1 LKIPVKGEL
10 ISRFEVLSVDN
21 LDEYRSYAVHLK
33 HIKTGCRVYKIIS
46 DDKEN
51 LFSFTFRT
59 PPSDNTGVAHI
70 IEHTVLCGSRHFPV
84 KDPFLSLAKGS
95 MNTFLN
101 AMTFPDKTMYP
112 AGSAVEQDYFN
123 LMQVYGDAVFF
134 PLLKEHMFRQEG
146 HRLEIDDDGKLY
158 RTGIVFNEMKGSYS
172 SVESIAAEWSGR
184 SLFPDNTYGYDSGG
198 DPKEIDRLTYDQ
210 FVNFHDT
217 YYHPSNCWISLYGN
231 SDLEKNLLFLEE
243 HFLSKF
249 NEPRL
254 IDSEVRPQKSWTEP
268 VYIEKYWPSAPDDA
282 DLSRKTTH
290 TLNWRLAPVTEPK
303 KVLETQILTEVLMGN
318 AGAPLLKVLQQS
330 ELGEDLSPVSGL
342 ETELQD
348 LIFTAA
354 IRGSEP
360 EARDAFVEL
369 VFSILKDIVKQ
380 GIDKDLIEGAIHAVE
395 FRAREIKGGGPF
407 GLRLIRK
414 QLRGWLHGA
423 SPSKTL
429 KFSKY
434 IDEVK
439 ENCRKTGYLE
449 NLIEELFINNSHY
462 SVVSVRPDNNLQH
475 KEDEN
480 TSRLMEE
487 HLQSLSEED
496 LKELKTKNNDLKVFQ
511 ETPDSEEAQK
521 SIPFLDRSEVPHNV
535 INIPTVKSSTK
546 GITWYKHELFTNGI
560 IYCDMG
566 FTMDSL
572 KPELMI
578 WMPLFCKSL
587 SSMGLPGL
595 PFDET
600 ARLMSLHTGGF
611 GASLEA
617 SSTFLD
623 DNMLK
628 VIYVRFKMLS
638 EQTDKGLDLVSR
650 LIREIDF
657 SDLSRLKD
665 LILEIRNDYKS
676 SVIPSGHSYA
686 MMRSGCRFSDAAAL
700 EESWYG
706 ITQLEH
712 LTNISED
719 LSDKK
724 LKDICRLL
732 TQIRS
737 DLFNK
742 ESIKI
747 NVTSPEGEG
756 DKIVNTLIDDLNNLE
771 EGESRNSAL
780 PELFRHE
787 TKGEGLAVPSTVS
800 YVSLSL
806 PGSKLGTK
814 EHAASLL
821 LSHLLKTGYL
831 WEQIRMRGGAYGAF
845 ASISGLESV
854 FSFGSYRD
862 PNIEKT
868 LDAYKKSLEFM
879 TESVSLNDL
888 ELALIGTVGKE
899 LRPLSPAESGI
910 VSFKRDLLGIS
921 DEMRQKKRDFL
932 LNITA
937 DDIRE
942 AAAILLSR
950 WDQAVI
956 TVVSSTDAL
965 ETASKN
971 IPELAG
977 QIRELPQ

>member
-1 LKIPVKGEL
+1 MKIPEKGDL
-10 ISRFEVLSVDN
+10 ISRFEVLSVDT
-21 LDEYRSYAVHLK
+21 LDEYRSVAVHLK
-33 HIKTGCRVYKIIS
+33 HIKTGCRVFKIIT

-70 IEHTVLCGSRHFPV
+70 IEHTVLCGSKNFPV

-123 LMQVYGDAVFF
+123 LMQVYGDSVFF
-134 PLLKEHMFRQEG
+134 PLLNEHMFRQEG
-146 HRLEIDDDGKLY
+146 HRLEIDEEGKLY
-158 RTGIVFNEMKGSYS
+158 RTGVVYNEMKGSYS

-198 DPKEIDRLTYDQ
+198 DPKEIDQLTYDQ

-231 SDLEKNLLFLEE
+231 SDLEKNLNFLEE

-249 NEPRL
+249 DEPRL
-254 IDSEVRPQKSWTEP
+254 IDSEVRQQSEWSEP
-268 VYIEKYWPSAPDDA
+268 LYMEKFWPSAPEDK
-282 DLSRKTTH
+282 DLTRKTTH
-290 TLNWRLAPVTEPK
+290 TLNWKLAPVTEPK
-303 KVLETQILTEVLMGN
+303 GVLETQILAEVLMGN
-318 AGAPLLKVLQQS
+318 AGAPLLKALQQS
-330 ELGEDLSPVSGL
+330 DLGEDLSPVSGL

-348 LIFTAA
+348 LIFTAS

-360 EARDAFVEL
+360 EARDPFVEL
-369 VFSILKDIVKQ
+369 VFNTLKDIVAK
-380 GIDKDLIEGAIHAVE
+380 GIDEDMIEGAIHAVE
-395 FRAREIKGGGPF
+395 FRAREIRGGGPF

-429 KFSKY
+429 RFNKY

-439 ENCRKTGYLE
+439 ENCRKKGYLE
-449 NLIEELFINNSHY
+449 NLIEELFIKNSHY
-462 SVVSVRPDNNLQH
+462 SVVSVRPDNRLQQ
-475 KEDEN
+475 KENEISSKKMGDLLE
-480 TSRLMEE
+480 SM
-487 HLQSLSEED
+487 SED
-496 LKELKTKNNDLKVFQ
+496 DIAALTAKNNQLKEFQ
-511 ETPDSEEAQK
+511 ETPDTEEAQN
-521 SIPFLDRSEVPHNV
+521 SIPFLNRSDVPHDV
-535 INIPTVKSSTK
+535 IKIPTVKGSTK

-572 KPELMI
+572 DPDLMI
-578 WMPLFCKSL
+578 WMPLFCKTL

-595 PFDET
+595 PYDET
-600 ARLMSLHTGGF
+600 ARLLSLHTGGF

-617 SSTFLD
+617 SSTFID
-623 DNMLK
+623 KEMLK
-628 VIYVRFKMLS
+628 VIYVRFKILS
-638 EQTDKGLDLVSR
+638 EQTDKGLELVSR

-657 SDLSRLKD
+657 SDINRLKD

-676 SVIPSGHSYA
+676 SIIPSGHSYA
-686 MMRSGCRFSDAAAL
+686 MMRSGCRFSEAGAL

-706 ITQLEH
+706 ISQLEH
-712 LTNISED
+712 LTEVSEN
-719 LSDKK
+719 LSDEK
-724 LKDICRLL
+724 LREIAKTLGL
-732 TQIRS
+732 IRS
-737 DLFNK
+737 ELFNR

-747 NVTSPEGEG
+747 NVTAPDGEG
-756 DKIVNTLIDDLNNLE
+756 DKVVHTLIEDLNILE
-771 EGESRNSAL
+771 EGMANKSEL

-787 TKGEGLAVPSTVS
+787 SKGEGLAVPSTVS

-806 PGSKLGTK
+806 PGSRLGTK
-814 EHAASLL
+814 EHASTLL

-845 ASISGLESV
+845 ASNSGLESV

-862 PNIEKT
+862 PNISKT
-868 LDAYKKSLEFM
+868 LDAYKGSLEFM
-879 TESVSLNDL
+879 SETVSLNDL

-921 DEMRQKKRDFL
+921 DEMRQRKRDYL

-937 DDIRE
+937 EDIKE
-942 AAAILLSR
+942 AAAVLLSR

-965 ETASKN
+965 EAASEEV
-971 IPELAG
+971 PELKG
-977 QIRELPQ
+977 HIRELPQ

>member
-360 EARDAFVEL
+360 EARDAFVKL

-462 SVVSVRPDNNLQH
+462 SVVSVRPDNNLQQ

>member
-1 LKIPVKGEL
+1 MKIPKKGDL

-21 LDEYRSYAVHLK
+21 LDEYRSVAVHLK
-33 HIKTGCRVYKIIS
+33 HIKTGCRIYKIMS

-51 LFSFTFRT
+51 LFSFSFRT

-70 IEHTVLCGSRHFPV
+70 IEHTVLCGSEHFPV

-172 SVESIAAEWSGR
+172 SSESIAAEWSGR
-184 SLFPDNTYGYDSGG
+184 SLFPDNTYGFDSGG
-198 DPKEIDRLTYDQ
+198 DPKEIHHLSYED

-231 SDLEKNLLFLEE
+231 SDLEKNLNFLEE

-249 NEPRL
+249 DAPRL
-254 IDSEVRPQKSWTEP
+254 IDSEVRSQAPWTEP
-268 VYIEKYWPSAPDDA
+268 VYMEKYWPSAPEDT
-282 DLSRKTTH
+282 DLTKKTTH
-290 TLNWRLAPVTEPK
+290 TLNWRLAPVTEPV
-303 KVLETQILTEVLMGN
+303 KVLETQILAEVLMGN
-318 AGAPLLKVLQQS
+318 AGSPLLKELQQS

-348 LIFTAA
+348 LIFTAS

-360 EARDAFVEL
+360 EARDSFVEL
-369 VFSILKDIVKQ
+369 VFSILKEIVRK
-380 GIDKDLIEGAIHAVE
+380 GIDRDHIEGAIHAVE

-429 KFSKY
+429 KFSQY

-439 ENCRKTGYLE
+439 ENCRRPGYLE
-449 NLIEELFINNSHY
+449 NLIEELFINNRHY
-462 SVVSVRPDNNLQH
+462 SVVSVRPDNTLQQ
-475 KEDEN
+475 KEDQK
-480 TSRLMEE
+480 TTAYMEE
-487 HLQSLSEED
+487 ILQSMSESD
-496 LKELKTKNNDLKVFQ
+496 LEELKKKNNDLKAFQ
-511 ETPDSEEAQK
+511 ETPDTEEAQN
-521 SIPFLDRSEVPHNV
+521 SIPFLDRSDVPHDV
-535 INIPTVKSSTK
+535 INIPTVKSSTR

-587 SSMGLPGL
+587 SSMGITGL
-595 PFDET
+595 PYDET
-600 ARLMSLHTGGF
+600 ARLLSLHTGGF

-623 DNMLK
+623 EKMLK
-628 VIYVRFKMLS
+628 VIYVRFKMLI

-657 SDLSRLKD
+657 TDLNRLKD
-665 LILEIRNDYKS
+665 LIFEIRNDYKS
-676 SVIPSGHSYA
+676 SIIPSGHSYA

-712 LTNISED
+712 LTAISED
-719 LSDKK
+719 LSDDNLKAISKK
-724 LKDICRLL
+724 L

-747 NVTSPEGEG
+747 NVTAPEGEG

-771 EGESRNSAL
+771 EGVSINAPL
-780 PELFRHE
+780 PELFRHKA
-787 TKGEGLAVPSTVS
+787 KGEGLVVPSTVS

-862 PNIEKT
+862 PNISKT

-879 TESVSLNDL
+879 SKTVSLNDL

-921 DEMRQKKRDFL
+921 DNMRQKKRDFL

-937 DDIRE
+937 EDIKE
-942 AAAILLSR
+942 AAAVLLSR

-965 ETASKN
+965 ETASQT
-971 IPELAG
+971 IGELKG
-977 QIRELPQ
+977 NIRELPQ

>member
-1 LKIPVKGEL
+1 MKIPEKGDL
-10 ISRFEVLSVDN
+10 ISRFEVLSVDS
-21 LDEYRSYAVHLK
+21 LDEYRSVAVHLK
-33 HIKTGCRVYKIIS
+33 HIKTGCRVFKIIT

-70 IEHTVLCGSRHFPV
+70 IEHTVLCGSKNFPV

-134 PLLKEHMFRQEG
+134 PLLNEHMFRQEG
-146 HRLEIDDDGKLY
+146 HRLEIDEDGKLY
-158 RTGIVFNEMKGSYS
+158 RTGVVYNEMKGSYS

-198 DPKEIDRLTYDQ
+198 DPKEIDQLTYDH

-231 SDLEKNLLFLEE
+231 SDLEKNLNFLEE

-249 NEPRL
+249 DEPRL
-254 IDSEVRPQKSWTEP
+254 IDSEVRQQSEWSEP
-268 VYIEKYWPSAPDDA
+268 LYMEKFWPSAPEDK
-282 DLSRKTTH
+282 DLTRKTTH
-290 TLNWRLAPVTEPK
+290 TLNWKLAPVTEPK
-303 KVLETQILTEVLMGN
+303 GVLETQILAEVLMGN
-318 AGAPLLKVLQQS
+318 AGAPLLKALQQS
-330 ELGEDLSPVSGL
+330 DLGEDLSPVSGL

-348 LIFTAA
+348 LIFTAS

-360 EARDAFVEL
+360 EARDPFVEL
-369 VFSILKDIVKQ
+369 VFNTLKDIVAK
-380 GIDKDLIEGAIHAVE
+380 GIGEDMIEGAIHAVE
-395 FRAREIKGGGPF
+395 FRAREIRGGGPF

-429 KFSKY
+429 RFNKY

-439 ENCRKTGYLE
+439 DNCRTKGYLE
-449 NLIEELFINNSHY
+449 NLIEELFINNTHY
-462 SVVSVRPDNNLQH
+462 SVVSVRPDNTLQQ
-475 KEDEN
+475 KENEI
-480 TSRLMEE
+480 TSKKMGALLESMSEDDIA
-487 HLQSLSEED
+487 SLT
-496 LKELKTKNNDLKVFQ
+496 TKNNQLKEFQ
-511 ETPDSEEAQK
+511 ETPDTEEAQN
-521 SIPFLDRSEVPHNV
+521 SIPFLNRSDVPHDV
-535 INIPTVKSSTK
+535 IKIPTIKGSTR

-572 KPELMI
+572 DPDLMI
-578 WMPLFCKSL
+578 WMPLFCKTL

-595 PFDET
+595 PYDET
-600 ARLMSLHTGGF
+600 ARLLSLHTGGF

-617 SSTFLD
+617 SSTFID
-623 DNMLK
+623 KEMLK
-628 VIYVRFKMLS
+628 VIYVRFKILS
-638 EQTDKGLDLVSR
+638 EQTDKGLELVSR

-657 SDLSRLKD
+657 SDISRLKD

-676 SVIPSGHSYA
+676 SIIPSGHSYA
-686 MMRSGCRFSDAAAL
+686 MMRSGCRFSEAGAL

-706 ITQLEH
+706 ISQLEH
-712 LTNISED
+712 LTEVSEN
-719 LSDKK
+719 LSDEK
-724 LKDICRLL
+724 LKEIAGTLGL
-732 TQIRS
+732 IRS
-737 DLFNK
+737 ELFNR

-747 NVTSPEGEG
+747 NVTAPDGEG
-756 DKIVNTLIDDLNNLE
+756 DKVLDTLIEDLNILE
-771 EGESRNSAL
+771 EGIANKSEL

-787 TKGEGLAVPSTVS
+787 SKCEGLAVPSTVS

-806 PGSKLGTK
+806 PGSRLGTK
-814 EHAASLL
+814 EHASTLL

-845 ASISGLESV
+845 ASNSGLESV

-862 PNIEKT
+862 PNISKT
-868 LDAYKKSLEFM
+868 LTAYKGSLEFM
-879 TESVSLNDL
+879 SETVSLNDL

-910 VSFKRDLLGIS
+910 VSFKRDLLGIT
-921 DEMRQKKRDFL
+921 DEMRQRKRNFL

-937 DDIRE
+937 EDIKE
-942 AAAILLSR
+942 GAAVLLSR

-965 ETASKN
+965 DAASKE
-971 IPELAG
+971 IPELKG
-977 QIRELPQ
+977 HIRELPQ

>member
-1 LKIPVKGEL
+1 MKIPEKGDL
-10 ISRFEVLSVDN
+10 ISRFEVLSVDT
-21 LDEYRSYAVHLK
+21 LDEYRSVAVHLK
-33 HIKTGCRVYKIIS
+33 HIRTGCRVYKILTE
-46 DDKEN
+46 DKEN

-70 IEHTVLCGSRHFPV
+70 IEHTVLCGSKHFPV

-134 PLLKEHMFRQEG
+134 PLLNEHMFRQEG
-146 HRLEIDDDGKLY
+146 HRLEFDEEGKLY
-158 RTGIVFNEMKGSYS
+158 RTGVVFNEMKGSYS

-184 SLFPDNTYGYDSGG
+184 SLFPENTYGYDSGG
-198 DPKEIDRLTYDQ
+198 DPKEIHQLTYDQ

-249 NEPRL
+249 DRPRL
-254 IDSEVRPQKSWTEP
+254 IDSEVRRQSTWTEP
-268 VYIEKYWPSAPDDA
+268 VYMEKFWPSAPEDT

-290 TLNWRLAPVTEPK
+290 TLNWKLVPVREPK
-303 KVLETQILTEVLMGN
+303 RVLETQILAEVLMGN
-318 AGAPLLKVLQQS
+318 AGAPLLKALQQS

-348 LIFTAA
+348 LIFTAS

-360 EARDAFVEL
+360 GLRDSFVKL
-369 VFSILKDIVKQ
+369 VFDTLKDIAVQ
-380 GIDKDLIEGAIHAVE
+380 GIDDDMIEGAIHAVE
-395 FRAREIKGGGPF
+395 FRAREIRGGGPF

-429 KFSKY
+429 RFNRY

-439 ENCRKTGYLE
+439 ENCRTKGYLE
-449 NLIEELFINNSHY
+449 NLIEVLFINNRHY
-462 SVVSVRPDNNLQH
+462 SVVSVRPDNTLQQKENEATEKIMAELLQTMSRDEQDNLAAKNSQ
-475 KEDEN
+475 
-480 TSRLMEE
+480 
-487 HLQSLSEED
+487 
-496 LKELKTKNNDLKVFQ
+496 LKKFQ
-511 ETPDSEEAQK
+511 ETADTEEAQS
-521 SIPFLDRSEVPHNV
+521 SIPFLNRSDVPHKV
-535 INIPTVKSSTK
+535 IKIPTIKGSTR

-560 IYCDMG
+560 IYCDLG

-572 KPELMI
+572 DPDLMI

-595 PFDET
+595 PYDET
-600 ARLMSLHTGGF
+600 ARLLSLHTGGF

-617 SSTFLD
+617 SSTFI
-623 DNMLK
+623 NKEMLK
-628 VIYVRFKMLS
+628 IIYVRFKMLS
-638 EQTDKGLDLVSR
+638 EQTVKGLELVSR

-657 SDLSRLKD
+657 SDIGRLKD

-676 SVIPSGHSYA
+676 SIIPSGHSYA
-686 MMRSGCRFSDAAAL
+686 MMRSGCRFSDAGAL

-719 LSDKK
+719 LSDEK
-724 LKDICRLL
+724 LTEIAGILGL
-732 TQIRS
+732 IRS
-737 DLFNK
+737 NLFNR

-756 DKIVNTLIDDLNNLE
+756 DKVVNTLIEDLNILE
-771 EGESRNSAL
+771 AGFVNKTGL
-780 PELFRHE
+780 PKLFRHE
-787 TKGEGLAVPSTVS
+787 SEGEGLAVPSTVS

-806 PGSKLGTK
+806 PGSSLGTK
-814 EHAASLL
+814 EHASTLL
-821 LSHLLKTGYL
+821 LSHLLRTGYL
-831 WEQIRMRGGAYGAF
+831 WEQIRMKGGAYGAF
-845 ASISGLESV
+845 ASNSGLEAV
-854 FSFGSYRD
+854 FSFCSFRD
-862 PNIEKT
+862 PNISKT
-868 LDAYKKSLEFM
+868 LKAYKGSLEYM
-879 TESVSLNDL
+879 SETVSLNDL

-910 VSFKRDLLGIS
+910 VSFKRDLLGIG
-921 DEMRQKKRDFL
+921 DEMRQRKRDFL
-932 LNITA
+932 LKITA
-937 DDIRE
+937 EDIKE
-942 AAAILLSR
+942 AAAVLLSR
-950 WDQAVI
+950 WNQAVI
-956 TVVSSTDAL
+956 TVVSSRDAL
-965 ETASKN
+965 EAASEEVFSLK
-971 IPELAG
+971 EH
-977 QIRELPQ
+977 IRELPQ

>member
-1 LKIPVKGEL
+1 MKIPEKGEL
-10 ISRFEVLSVDN
+10 ISQFEVLSVDQ
-21 LDEYRSYAVHLK
+21 LDEYRSIAVHLK
-33 HIKTGCRVYKIIS
+33 HIKTGCRVYKIIN

-70 IEHTVLCGSRHFPV
+70 IEHTVLCGSKHFPV
-84 KDPFLSLAKGS
+84 KDPFLSMAKGS

-123 LMQVYGDAVFF
+123 LMHVYGDAVFF

-146 HRLEIDDDGKLY
+146 HRLEIDDEGKLY

-184 SLFPDNTYGYDSGG
+184 SLYPDNTYGYDSGG
-198 DPKEIDRLTYDQ
+198 DPKEIHELSYDQ
-210 FVNFHDT
+210 FINFHDT
-217 YYHPSNCWISLYGN
+217 YYHPTNCWISLYGN
-231 SDLEKNLLFLEE
+231 SDLEKNLKFIEKE
-243 HFLSKF
+243 FLSKF
-249 NEPRL
+249 DGPRL
-254 IDSEVRPQKSWTEP
+254 IDSEVMVQKDWSKP
-268 VYIEKYWPSAPDDA
+268 VYMEKYWPSSAEDE

-290 TLNWRLAPVTEPK
+290 TLNWKLSPVTDPARF
-303 KVLETQILTEVLMGN
+303 LETQIIAEVLMGN

-348 LIFTAA
+348 LIFTAS

-360 EARDAFVEL
+360 EARDAFVDL
-369 VFSILKDIVKQ
+369 VFSTLKDVVKN
-380 GIDKDLIEGAIHAVE
+380 GVEKELIEGAIHSVE

-423 SPSKTL
+423 NPSKTL
-429 KFSKY
+429 LFNRY
-434 IDEVK
+434 IDKVK
-439 ENCRKTGYLE
+439 ENCRTKGYLE
-449 NLIEELFINNSHY
+449 QLIEELFINNSHY
-462 SVVSVRPDNNLQH
+462 SVVTVRPDNTLQQ
-475 KEDEN
+475 KEDLV
-480 TSRLMEE
+480 TSKAMDEIRKSMSSKEID
-487 HLQSLSEED
+487 Q
-496 LKELKTKNNDLKVFQ
+496 LKQKNLNLKNFQ
-511 ETPDSEEAQK
+511 ETPDSEEAQQT
-521 SIPFLDRSEVPHNV
+521 IPFLDRSDVPHD
-535 INIPTVKSSTK
+535 IIKIPTVKGTTK
-546 GITWYKHELFTNGI
+546 GIIWYKHELFTNGV

-572 KPELMI
+572 SPELMI

-587 SSMGLPGL
+587 SSMGLPGM
-595 PFDET
+595 PYDEL
-600 ARLMSLHTGGF
+600 AKLLSLHTGGF

-617 SSTFLD
+617 SSTFID
-623 DNMLK
+623 DKMLK

-638 EQTDKGLDLVSR
+638 EQTDQGLDLVSR

-657 SDLSRLKD
+657 TDINRLKD

-706 ITQLEH
+706 ISQLEH

-719 LSDKK
+719 LSDEK
-724 LKDICRLL
+724 LKEISDTL
-732 TQIRS
+732 TLIRS
-737 DLFNK
+737 SLINR

-747 NVTSPEGEG
+747 NVTAPDGEG
-756 DKIVNTLIDDLNNLE
+756 DKVVNTLIDDLNNLE
-771 EGESRNSAL
+771 EGESRKSEL
-780 PELFRHE
+780 PPLFRHE
-787 TKGEGLAVPSTVS
+787 DKAEGLAVPSTVS
-800 YVSLSL
+800 YVSLSI

-814 EHAASLL
+814 EHASSIL

-845 ASISGLESV
+845 ASVSGLESV
-854 FSFGSYRD
+854 FSFGSFRD

-868 LDAYKKSLEFM
+868 LEAYKNSLEFM
-879 TESVSLNDL
+879 SETVSLNDL

-910 VSFKRDLLGIS
+910 VSFKRDLLGIT

-932 LNITA
+932 LAISA
-937 DDIRE
+937 EDIKE
-942 AAAILLSR
+942 AAANLLNR
-950 WDQAVI
+950 WDKAVI
-956 TVVSSTDAL
+956 TIVSSTDAL
-965 ETASKN
+965 ETAAQA
-971 IPELAG
+971 IPELKG
-977 QIRELPQ
+977 KIKELPQ

>member
-360 EARDAFVEL
+360 EARDAFVKL

-771 EGESRNSAL
+771 EGEARNSAL

>member
-1 LKIPVKGEL
+1 MKIPEKGEL
-10 ISRFEVLSVDN
+10 ISRFEVLSIDN
-21 LDEYRSYAVHLK
+21 LDEYRSVAVHLR
-33 HIKTGCRVYKIIS
+33 HIKTGCRVYKIIN

-70 IEHTVLCGSRHFPV
+70 IEHTVLCGSSRFPV
-84 KDPFLSLAKGS
+84 KDPFLSMAKGS

-123 LMQVYGDAVFF
+123 LMNVYGDAVFF

-146 HRLEIDDDGKLY
+146 HRLELDEEGNLY
-158 RTGIVFNEMKGSYS
+158 RTGVVYNEMKGSYS

-198 DPKEIDRLTYDQ
+198 DPKEIHQLSYEE

-249 NEPRL
+249 DGPRL
-254 IDSEVRPQKSWTEP
+254 VDSEVRIQKKWSKP
-268 VYIEKYWPSAPDDA
+268 VYLEKFWPSSAEDK

-290 TLNWRLAPVTEPK
+290 TINWRLSPVTDPK
-303 KVLETQILTEVLMGN
+303 RVLEIQIVAEVLMGN
-318 AGAPLLKVLQQS
+318 AGSPLLKTMQQS
-330 ELGEDLSPVSGL
+330 ALGEDLSPVSGL
-342 ETELQD
+342 ETELHD

-360 EARDAFVEL
+360 DARDPFVEL
-369 VFSILKDIVKQ
+369 VFSTLKEIVRK
-380 GIDKDLIEGAIHAVE
+380 GIDDDLIEGAIHSVE

-414 QLRGWLHGA
+414 QLRGWLHGS
-423 SPSKTL
+423 SPAKTL
-429 KFSKY
+429 KFAGY
-434 IDEVK
+434 IEEVK
-439 ENCRKTGYLE
+439 ENCRTKGYLE
-449 NLIEELFINNSHY
+449 KLIEELFIENKHY
-462 SVVSVRPDNNLQH
+462 SVVTVRPDNTLQKRDDLENSQYMSGVLKSMSAKDILNLKQ
-475 KEDEN
+475 
-480 TSRLMEE
+480 
-487 HLQSLSEED
+487 
-496 LKELKTKNNDLKVFQ
+496 KNEALKVFQ
-511 ETPDSEEAQK
+511 ETPDTEEDQK
-521 SIPFLDRSEVPHNV
+521 SIPFLNRSDVPND
-535 INIPTVKSSTK
+535 IIKIPTDKGMTK
-546 GITWYKHELFTNGI
+546 GIVWYKHELFTNGI

-572 KPELMI
+572 EPELMI

-600 ARLMSLHTGGF
+600 ARLLSLYTGGF

-617 SSTFLD
+617 SSTFID

-628 VIYVRFKMLS
+628 IIYVRFKMLS
-638 EQTDKGLDLVSR
+638 EQTHKGLELISR

-657 SDLSRLKD
+657 SDLPRLKD

-712 LTNISED
+712 LTGISENLTD
-719 LSDKK
+719 ERLQEISRILS
-724 LKDICRLL
+724 R
-732 TQIRS
+732 IRTA
-737 DLFNK
+737 LFTK

-756 DKIVNTLIDDLNNLE
+756 SDVVNTLIDDLNNLE
-771 EGESRNSAL
+771 EGESRNSEL
-780 PELFRHE
+780 PVLFKHSE
-787 TKGEGLAVPSTVS
+787 KGEGLAVPSTVS

-806 PGSKLGTK
+806 PGSRLGTK
-814 EHAASLL
+814 EHASSLL
-821 LSHLLKTGYL
+821 LSHLLKTGFL

-854 FSFGSYRD
+854 FSFGSY
-862 PNIEKT
+862 
-868 LDAYKKSLEFM
+868 
-879 TESVSLNDL
+879 
-888 ELALIGTVGKE
+888 
-899 LRPLSPAESGI
+899 
-910 VSFKRDLLGIS
+910 
-921 DEMRQKKRDFL
+921 
-932 LNITA
+932 
-937 DDIRE
+937 
-942 AAAILLSR
+942 
-950 WDQAVI
+950 
-956 TVVSSTDAL
+956 
-965 ETASKN
+965 
-971 IPELAG
+971 
-977 QIRELPQ
+977 

>member
-1 LKIPVKGEL
+1 MKIPEKGDL
-10 ISRFEVLSVDN
+10 ISRFEVLSVDT
-21 LDEYRSYAVHLK
+21 LDEYRSVAVHLK
-33 HIKTGCRVYKIIS
+33 HIKTGCRVFKIIT

-70 IEHTVLCGSRHFPV
+70 IEHTVLCGSKNFPV

-123 LMQVYGDAVFF
+123 LMQVYGDSVFF
-134 PLLKEHMFRQEG
+134 PLLNEHMFRQEG
-146 HRLEIDDDGKLY
+146 HRLEIDEEGKLY
-158 RTGIVFNEMKGSYS
+158 RTGVVYNEMKGSYS

-198 DPKEIDRLTYDQ
+198 DPKEIDQLTYDQ

-231 SDLEKNLLFLEE
+231 SDLEKNLNFLEE
-243 HFLSKF
+243 HFLNKF
-249 NEPRL
+249 DEPRL
-254 IDSEVRPQKSWTEP
+254 IDSEVRQQSEWSEP
-268 VYIEKYWPSAPDDA
+268 LYMEKFWPSAPEDK
-282 DLSRKTTH
+282 DLTRKTTH
-290 TLNWRLAPVTEPK
+290 TLNWKLAPVTEPK
-303 KVLETQILTEVLMGN
+303 GVLETQILAEVLMGN
-318 AGAPLLKVLQQS
+318 AGAPLLKALQQS
-330 ELGEDLSPVSGL
+330 DLGEDLSPVSGL

-348 LIFTAA
+348 LIFTAS

-360 EARDAFVEL
+360 EARDPFVEL
-369 VFSILKDIVKQ
+369 VFNTLKDIVAK
-380 GIDKDLIEGAIHAVE
+380 GIDEDMIEGAIHAVE
-395 FRAREIKGGGPF
+395 FRAREIRGGGPF

-429 KFSKY
+429 RFNKY

-439 ENCRKTGYLE
+439 ENCRKKGYLE
-449 NLIEELFINNSHY
+449 NLIEELFIKNSHY
-462 SVVSVRPDNNLQH
+462 SVVSVRPDNRLQQ
-475 KEDEN
+475 KENEISSKKMGDLLE
-480 TSRLMEE
+480 SM
-487 HLQSLSEED
+487 SED
-496 LKELKTKNNDLKVFQ
+496 DIAALTAKNNQLKEFQ
-511 ETPDSEEAQK
+511 ETPDTEEAQN
-521 SIPFLDRSEVPHNV
+521 SIPFLNRSDVPHDV
-535 INIPTVKSSTK
+535 IKIPTVKGSTK

-572 KPELMI
+572 DPDLMI
-578 WMPLFCKSL
+578 WMPLFCKTL

-595 PFDET
+595 PYDET
-600 ARLMSLHTGGF
+600 ARLLSLHTGGF

-617 SSTFLD
+617 SSTFID
-623 DNMLK
+623 KEMLK
-628 VIYVRFKMLS
+628 VIYVRFKILS
-638 EQTDKGLDLVSR
+638 EQTDKGLELVSR

-657 SDLSRLKD
+657 SDINRLKD

-676 SVIPSGHSYA
+676 SIIPSGHSYA
-686 MMRSGCRFSDAAAL
+686 MMRSGCRFSEAGAL

-706 ITQLEH
+706 ISQLEH
-712 LTNISED
+712 LTEVSEN
-719 LSDKK
+719 LSDEK
-724 LKDICRLL
+724 LREIAKTLGL
-732 TQIRS
+732 IRS
-737 DLFNK
+737 ELFNR

-747 NVTSPEGEG
+747 NVTAPDGEG
-756 DKIVNTLIDDLNNLE
+756 DKVVHTLIEDLNILE
-771 EGESRNSAL
+771 EGMANKSEL

-787 TKGEGLAVPSTVS
+787 SKGEGLAVPSTVS

-806 PGSKLGTK
+806 PGSRLGTK
-814 EHAASLL
+814 EHASTLL

-845 ASISGLESV
+845 ASNSGLESV

-862 PNIEKT
+862 PNISKT
-868 LDAYKKSLEFM
+868 LDAYKGSLEFM
-879 TESVSLNDL
+879 SETVSLNDL

-921 DEMRQKKRDFL
+921 DEMRQRKRDYL

-937 DDIRE
+937 EDIKE
-942 AAAILLSR
+942 AAAVLLSR

-965 ETASKN
+965 EAASEEV
-971 IPELAG
+971 PELKG
-977 QIRELPQ
+977 HIRELPQ

>member
-1 LKIPVKGEL
+1 MKIPEKGEK

-21 LDEYRSYAVHLK
+21 LDEYRSVAVHLK
-33 HIKTGCRVYKIIS
+33 HIKTGCRIYKIIN

-70 IEHTVLCGSRHFPV
+70 LEHTVLCGSERFPV
-84 KDPFLSLAKGS
+84 KDPFLSMAKGS

-123 LMQVYGDAVFF
+123 LMNVYGDAVFF

-146 HRLEIDDDGKLY
+146 HRLELDEEGKLY

-198 DPKEIDRLTYDQ
+198 DPKEIHNLTYEA
-210 FVNFHDT
+210 FKEFHDT

-231 SDLEKNLLFLEE
+231 SDLEKNLEFLEE
-243 HFLSKF
+243 HFLGKFDSSK
-249 NEPRL
+249 E
-254 IDSEVRPQKSWTEP
+254 IDSEVVIQKPWTEP
-268 VYIEKYWPSAPDDA
+268 VYMEKYWPSSPDDK
-282 DLSRKTTH
+282 DLSKKTTH
-290 TLNWRLAPVTEPK
+290 TVNWKLKSVLDPQS
-303 KVLETQILTEVLMGN
+303 VLETQILAEVLMGN

-330 ELGEDLSPVSGL
+330 DLGEDLSPVSGL

-348 LIFTAA
+348 LLFTAS

-360 EARDAFVEL
+360 EARDAFVDL
-369 VFSILKDIVKQ
+369 VFSTLKDIVEK
-380 GIDKDLIEGAIHAVE
+380 GIEEDLIEGAIHSVE

-414 QLRGWLHGA
+414 QLRGWLHGG
-423 SPSKTL
+423 SPSRTL
-429 KFSKY
+429 LFNKWIEK
-434 IDEVK
+434 VK
-439 ENCRKTGYLE
+439 KNCRTKGYLE
-449 NLIEELFINNSHY
+449 NLIEEMFINNKHY
-462 SVVSVRPDNNLQH
+462 SVVSVRPDNTLQS
-475 KEDEN
+475 KEDNEN
-480 TSRLMEE
+480 SETMSQILSSMSDDEISGLKQKNID
-487 HLQSLSEED
+487 LQE
-496 LKELKTKNNDLKVFQ
+496 FQ

-521 SIPFLDRSEVPHNV
+521 SIPFLDRSDVPHDV
-535 INIPTVKSSTK
+535 INIPTVKGKTD
-546 GITWYKHELFTNGI
+546 GIIWYKHELFTNGI

-572 KPELMI
+572 SPELMI

-587 SSMGLPGL
+587 SSMGLPGI
-595 PFDET
+595 PYDEL
-600 ARLMSLHTGGF
+600 AKQMSLHTGGF

-617 SSTFLD
+617 SSTFHD
-623 DNMLK
+623 DEMLK
-628 VIYVRFKMLS
+628 VIYVRFKLLS
-638 EQTDKGLDLVSR
+638 EQTDMGLDLVSR

-657 SDLSRLKD
+657 SDLERLKD

-676 SVIPSGHSYA
+676 SIIPSGHSYA
-686 MMRSGCRFSDAAAL
+686 MMRSGCRFSEAAAL

-706 ITQLEH
+706 ISQLEH
-712 LTNISED
+712 LTGVSDD
-719 LSDKK
+719 LSDEALLDICKK
-724 LKDICRLL
+724 LDL
-732 TQIRS
+732 IRIS
-737 DLFNK
+737 LINR

-747 NVTSPEGEG
+747 NVTAPEGEG
-756 DKIVNTLIDDLNNLE
+756 DRIVNTLIKDLNSLE
-771 EGESRNSAL
+771 EGEFIKSEL
-780 PELFRHE
+780 PPLFRHE
-787 TKGEGLAVPSTVS
+787 EKGEGLAVPSTVS
-800 YVSLSL
+800 YVSLSI
-806 PGSKLGTK
+806 PGSMLGTK

-821 LSHLLKTGYL
+821 LAHLLKTGYL

-845 ASISGLESV
+845 ASISGLEAV

-868 LDAYKKSLEFM
+868 LEAYGKSLEFM
-879 TESVSLNDL
+879 KDSVSDNDL

-910 VSFKRDLLGIS
+910 VSFKRDLLGIT
-921 DEMRQKKRDFL
+921 DAMRQKKRDFL
-932 LNITA
+932 LAITA

-942 AAAILLSR
+942 AATVLLSR
-950 WDQAVI
+950 WDEAVI

-965 ETASKN
+965 ENASANVDALK
-971 IPELAG
+971 G

>member
-360 EARDAFVEL
+360 EARDAFVKL

-719 LSDKK
+719 LSDEK

>member
-1 LKIPVKGEL
+1 MKIPVKGDF
-10 ISRFEVLSVDN
+10 ISQFEVLSVEN
-21 LDEYRSYAVHLK
+21 LDEYRSIAIHLK
-33 HIKTGCRVYKIIS
+33 HNKTGCSVYKIIN
-46 DDKEN
+46 DDVEN

-70 IEHTVLCGSRHFPV
+70 IEHTVLCGSKNFPV
-84 KDPFLSLAKGS
+84 KDPFLSMAKGS

-123 LMQVYGDAVFF
+123 LMNVYGDAVFF
-134 PLLKEHMFRQEG
+134 PLLNEHMFRQEG
-146 HRLEIDDDGKLY
+146 HRLEFDEEGNLF

-184 SLFPDNTYGYDSGG
+184 SLFPENTYGYDSGG
-198 DPKEIDRLTYDQ
+198 DPKEIHELSYKQ
-210 FVNFHDT
+210 FVEFHQT
-217 YYHPSNCWISLYGN
+217 YYHPSNCLISLYGD
-231 SDLEKNLLFLEE
+231 SDLEKNLVFLEDN
-243 HFLSKF
+243 FLSKF
-249 NEPRL
+249 DSKKI
-254 IDSEVRPQKSWTEP
+254 IDSEVGPQSMWTEP
-268 VYIEKYWPSAPDDA
+268 VYMDKYWPSAAEDP

-290 TLNWRLAPVTEPK
+290 TLNWRLSPITEPVR
-303 KVLETQILTEVLMGN
+303 VLETQIISEVLMGN

-342 ETELQD
+342 ETELKD
-348 LIFTAA
+348 LIFTAS

-360 EARDAFVEL
+360 EARDPFVDL
-369 VFSILKDIVKQ
+369 VFSTLIDIVEK
-380 GIDKDLIEGAIHAVE
+380 GIDNDLIEGAIHSVE

-423 SPSKTL
+423 SPSRTL
-429 KFSKY
+429 LFNKY

-439 ENCRKTGYLE
+439 RNCRTKGYLE
-449 NLIEELFINNSHY
+449 NLISELFLKNKHY
-462 SVVSVRPDNNLQH
+462 SVVTVRPDNTLQ
-475 KEDEN
+475 KREDEL
-480 TSRLMEE
+480 TAKEMKRRLSSMDAKAVE
-487 HLQSLSEED
+487 
-496 LKELKTKNNDLKVFQ
+496 ELKKKNNDLKIFQ
-511 ETPDSEEAQK
+511 ENPDTEEAKK
-521 SIPFLDRSEVPHNV
+521 SIPFLDRSDVPHD
-535 INIPTVKSSTK
+535 IIKIPTVK
-546 GITWYKHELFTNGI
+546 GITEGIHWYKHELFTNGI

-572 KPELMI
+572 SPELMI

-595 PFDET
+595 PYDET
-600 ARLMSLHTGGF
+600 ARLLSLHTGGF

-617 SSTFLD
+617 SSTFHND
-623 DNMLK
+623 AMLK

-638 EQTDKGLDLVSR
+638 EQTKIGFDLVSR

-657 SDLSRLKD
+657 TDMKRLKD
-665 LILEIRNDYKS
+665 IILEIRNDYKS

-686 MMRSGCRFSDAAAL
+686 MMRSGCRFSEAGAL

-706 ITQLEH
+706 ISQLEH
-712 LTNISED
+712 LTAISED
-719 LSDKK
+719 LNESSLKEIGEK
-724 LKDICRLL
+724 LDL
-732 TQIRS
+732 IRIS
-737 DLFNK
+737 LINK
-742 ESIKI
+742 ESIKV
-747 NVTSPEGEG
+747 NVTSPVGEG
-756 DKIVNTLIDDLNNLE
+756 DKVVKILTSDLNRLD
-771 EGESRNSAL
+771 EGEFRKSEL
-780 PELFRHE
+780 PPLFRHE
-787 TKGEGLAVPSTVS
+787 RKAEGLSVPSTVS
-800 YVSLSL
+800 YVSLSI

-845 ASISGLESV
+845 ASISGLEGV

-862 PNIEKT
+862 PNIVKT
-868 LDAYKKSLEFM
+868 LESYKKSLEYM
-879 TESVSLNDL
+879 KDNVSDNDL

-921 DEMRQKKRDFL
+921 DTMRQKKRDFL
-932 LNITA
+932 LSISA
-937 DDIRE
+937 GDIKE
-942 AAAILLSR
+942 TAAILLDR

-956 TVVSSTDAL
+956 TVVSSADAL
-965 ETASKN
+965 KTASETITDLK
-971 IPELAG
+971 G
-977 QIRELPQ
+977 QIKELPQ